1 MSAQEREISEGY
13 PTDGRL
19 FQTPQINLDNEK
31 PRYITM
37 LGSLITRE
45 EIRERPRLKGGGITI
60 SNPCLRYVKNFIRK
74 GRITPLLK
82 DTHNYVPRDIV
93 NIANQGDTSY
103 FDQPIPQGY
112 QPPTMSAPLGPQSV
126 LMGKVALPGQQ
137 IESILRGPENVH
149 GNVPRGVVEIQAL
162 KGQDYRPQD
171 VGDGL
176 YVDPEIW
183 KLQKAIF
190 PTYPVLPTL
199 VDEVE
204 AILKAAWNTSTGL
217 RDIIEPFQVSL
228 AQFRQF
234 ATATVEQSH
243 MTMREVASKTSGYI
257 PQYTSLDLILL
268 EQLGMAQRDSEFR
281 QMAQANKGGTQIG
294 EIKELFSM
302 FLEAN
307 REERQ
312 ELIKA
317 MEKRATSETFMPPDE
332 NTMAAAPISEGYSGY
347 GGQSGY
353 SGFSGEVVAADAVEH
368 DVIVNDSPE
377 NAERIAD
384 AMADTVAAE
393 TKSHVCV
400 CGKDFPT
407 PQGLSLHKTRHCEQA
422 KAAQGE

>member
-1 MSAQEREISEGY
+1 MSAQEREVSEGY

-45 EIRERPRLKGGGITI
+45 ETRERPRLKGGGITI

-93 NIANQGDTSY
+93 NIANQGDSSY

-149 GNVPRGVVEIQAL
+149 GNVPRGVVEIHAL
-162 KGQDYRPQD
+162 KGQNYHPQD

-183 KLQKAIF
+183 KVQKAIF

-199 VDEVE
+199 LDEIEV
-204 AILKAAWNTSTGL
+204 ILKTAWNTSTGL
-217 RDIIEPFQVSL
+217 RDVIEPFQTSL

-234 ATATVEQSH
+234 ATTTVEQSH

-281 QMAQANKGGTQIG
+281 QMAQANRGGTVDA
-294 EIKELFSM
+294 EFKEMFRQ
-302 FLEAN
+302 FLEAS
-307 REERQ
+307 RD
-312 ELIKA
+312 
-317 MEKRATSETFMPPDE
+317 EKTARAEADKRVAALLDGQSVSQD
-332 NTMAAAPISEGYSGY
+332 TMAATPIGEGYSGY

-353 SGFSGEVVAADAVEH
+353 SGFSGEVIADAVETEVVH
-368 DVIVNDSPE
+368 NDSPE
-377 NAERIAD
+377 NAEKIAT
-384 AMADTVAAE
+384 AMADTA
-393 TKSHVCV
+393 KQHVCV
-400 CGKDFPT
+400 CGKEFDT
-407 PQGLSLHKTRHCEQA
+407 PQGLSLHKTRHCELKKTEQNN
-422 KAAQGE
+422 E